1 MAEPLRFPM
10 AGDHPL
16 LRLVQGPSRALRRVV
31 RLLQAAVRQ
40 RRCSHSFKIA
50 AADLFL
56 LNFNMPG
63 MNGFGLVL
71 VATLPES
78 PEALQGGHYG

>member
-31 RLLQAAVRQ
+31 RLLQAAGFDNVVAATRLK
-40 RRCSHSFKIA
+40 SPPPIFSFSISICQA
-50 AADLFL
+50 
-56 LNFNMPG
+56 
-63 MNGFGLVL
+63 
-71 VATLPES
+71 
-78 PEALQGGHYG
+78 